1 MKRMVDTSRQ
11 DMAEELVTSLDYE
24 LAPRSVVVFENT

>member
-11 DMAEELVTSLDYE
+11 NMVEESVTSLDYE
-24 LAPRSVVVFENT
+24 LAPRSVVVLEGS